1 MEVAQANT
9 GISHSGIRDLKK
21 GIMSEE
27 KFAEIYDAYYSRV
40 YKYICYR
47 INNHYD
53 AEEICSHVFEA
64 VISKYNSYSPQKSNF
79 EVWLFAIARNAVTD
93 YFRSQKKK
101 DHLFAGFNSGH
112 DFTKAISGRNCHPRR
127 QQRNLVQGSGKAK

>member
-1 MEVAQANT
+1 MEVAQANK

-47 INNHYD
+47 INNHYE

-93 YFRSQKKK
+93 YFRSHKKK
-101 DHLFAGFNSGH
+101 DLLFAGFNSGH
-112 DFTKAISGRNCHPRR
+112 DFTKTISGRNRHPRR